1 MWWCALWVVN
11 SSRVRTQW
19 HESSQSS
26 MSIPKYVLCVAMFL
40 FAFVAYQKW
49 PLLEYFDVD
58 DDDFSAMVVAT
69 VLAWP
74 DTVAVLLV
82 LATTSN
88 K

>member
-1 MWWCALWVVN
+1 
-11 SSRVRTQW
+11 
-19 HESSQSS
+19 
-26 MSIPKYVLCVAMFL
+26 MSHLNLPCPFQNMCCVAMFL
-40 FAFVAYQKW
+40 FGFVAYQKW
-49 PLLEYFDVD
+49 PLLEYFEVD
-58 DDDFSAMVVAT
+58 DDDVSAMVVAT

>member
-1 MWWCALWVVN
+1 MC
-11 SSRVRTQW
+11 
-19 HESSQSS
+19 
-26 MSIPKYVLCVAMFL
+26 CVAMPL

-49 PLLEYFDVD
+49 PLLEYFEVD
-58 DDDFSAMVVAT
+58 DDVSAMVVAT

-74 DTVAVLLV
+74 DTVAVGLV